1 MYKRLFDVL
10 KNLNDFVQKTES
22 STSAV
27 DPLNTMDKPL
37 GKQNKP
43 GTRGSASKKICGICE
58 ICLIM
63 MHSSI
68 LRIRMRCFS
77 YISSF
82 EMHSYECYKWL
93 TEINVTCCVHDWKGG
108 GVDSREV
115 HQI

>member
-43 GTRGSASKKICGICE
+43 GTRAG
-58 ICLIM
+58 
-63 MHSSI
+63 
-68 LRIRMRCFS
+68 
-77 YISSF
+77 
-82 EMHSYECYKWL
+82 
-93 TEINVTCCVHDWKGG
+93 DQ
-108 GVDSREV
+108 
-115 HQI
+115 HQRRSVAFAKFV